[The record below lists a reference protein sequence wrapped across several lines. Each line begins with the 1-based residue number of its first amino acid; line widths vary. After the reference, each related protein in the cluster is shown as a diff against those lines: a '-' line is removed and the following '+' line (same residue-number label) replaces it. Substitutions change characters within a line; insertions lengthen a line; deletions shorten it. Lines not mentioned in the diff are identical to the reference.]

1 MRANSADTTRSCRP
15 VGWAASLLAVAL
27 GRDSVGQAGYSPSR
41 GEISGPVGAWRS
53 ADGAVRLDIRT
64 DGTYAG
70 RVAGRKRAAHGTYD
84 LDGVQMTLHD
94 DSGLDTPVALHD
106 GVLEMAG
113 HRLGRA

>member
-1 MRANSADTTRSCRP
+1 MRANFADTTRSCRS

-27 GRDSVGQAGYSPSR
+27 GRGEAGHSPA
-41 GEISGPVGAWRS
+41 GGISGAWRS

-70 RVAGRKRAAHGTYD
+70 RVAGRRRAAHGTYD
-84 LDGVQMTLHD
+84 LDGPRMTLRD
-94 DSGLDTPVALHD
+94 DSGLHTPVTLHD

>member
-64 DGTYAG
+64 DGTY
-70 RVAGRKRAAHGTYD
+70 D